1 MTGAATDVAIDSRE
15 AEFELTT
22 KQILA
27 FASIILG
34 VFLAFLDIQIVA
46 SSIGPLSVALGA
58 TIEEVAWIQSAYLI
72 AEVIVIPLAAWLTA
86 ALSTRY
92 LFLIAITGFTVMSL
106 ACASAWDLPSMIAFR
121 LIQGATGGLMIPILM
136 AAVYIIFPP
145 SKQPIALAVAG
156 FVTMFSAISGPVV
169 GGWITELLSWHW
181 LFLINVPVGM
191 LVAVGVFLFVDFDK
205 PDFSSLKRVD
215 AWGILLII
223 LFLGSG
229 EFVLKEGTKYDW
241 FESDI
246 IFQLTIIALCSFA
259 LLIYRELSINDPVVN
274 LRLFRDQNFAIGC
287 VLSFTSGI
295 VQFGSIYLLPAI
307 LATIRNFNSLQ
318 IGNAMF
324 VMGVFMAV
332 GMIVA
337 TIAARKVDVR
347 IVMMAGLVIAA
358 GGIWVD
364 ADLTNEVGGAQ
375 LILGQAMRG
384 FGLALVMLTVTN
396 VTIGGLAEEDVRNGS
411 GLYNLMRNLGGAVG
425 LAIITW
431 LIQVRQDLHYHR
443 ISETL
448 TTGNLSLD
456 AVRGLP
462 VPEMRLE
469 EKLPSLD
476 RTQTA
481 LVEMVTGMAE
491 REALVMAY
499 NDVWIVMTAFIVLS
513 AVFVPFVRKPA
524 ENASP
529 VAAH

>member
-1 MTGAATDVAIDSRE
+1 MTHATLDARE
-15 AEFELTT
+15 AEFALTA

-58 TIEEVAWIQSAYLI
+58 TIEEVAWVQSAYLI

-92 LFLIAITGFTVMSL
+92 LFLFAITGFTLMSL
-106 ACASAWDLPSMIAFR
+106 ACAAAWDLPSMIAFR

-136 AAVYIIFPP
+136 SSVYIIFPP
-145 SKQPIALAVAG
+145 SKQPIALACAG
-156 FVTMFSAISGPVV
+156 FLTMFSAISGPVI
-169 GGWITELLSWHW
+169 GGWITEISSWHW
-181 LFLINVPVGM
+181 LFLINVPIGM
-191 LVAVGVFLFVDFDK
+191 LVAVGVFTFVDFDK
-205 PDFSSLKRVD
+205 PNFSLLKRVD
-215 AWGILLII
+215 VWGILLII

-241 FESDI
+241 FESAT
-246 IFQLTIIALCSFA
+246 IFQLTIVAVCSFA
-259 LLIYRELSINDPVVN
+259 LLIYRELTTSDPVVN
-274 LRLFRDQNFAIGC
+274 LRLFRDQTFAIGC
-287 VLSFTSGI
+287 ILSFTSGV
-295 VQFGSIYLLPAI
+295 VQFGSVYLLPAI
-307 LATIRNFNSLQ
+307 LSTIRNFNSLQ

-324 VMGVFMAV
+324 VMGIFMLI
-332 GMIVA
+332 GMICA
-337 TIAARKVDVR
+337 TIASRKIDVR
-347 IVMMAGLVIAA
+347 IIMFIGLLIAA
-358 GGIWVD
+358 LGIWVD
-364 ADLTNEVGGAQ
+364 ADLTNEVGSAQ
-375 LILGQAMRG
+375 LVLGQALRG
-384 FGLALVMLTVTN
+384 FGLSLVMLTVTG
-396 VTIGGLAEEDVRNGS
+396 VTVGGLAEKDVRNGS

-443 ISETL
+443 LSETL
-448 TTGNLSLD
+448 TTGSLSLD

-462 VPEMRLE
+462 VPEIRLE

-499 NDVWIVMTAFIVLS
+499 NDVWMVLTAFIVLS
-513 AVFVPFVRKPA
+513 ALFVPFVRN
-524 ENASP
+524 NANNSSS
-529 VAAH
+529 VMAH